1 MRRKARHSRPPGP
14 GFRLGGGPGLV
25 APLRGLCSPCQAAA
39 LLVRS
44 TMKRVSRYLLVGKA
58 RKRPKW
64 VNLGNSGAVIMNLL
78 IWRIVGRASAPA
90 QRRPL
95 PSAVLTVGPAFRHE
109 SLPPEVALLLPTR
122 SEEHTSE
129 LQSLMRTSYA
139 VFC

>member
-1 MRRKARHSRPPGP
+1 MRRKARHSRPPRP
-14 GFRLGGGPGLV
+14 GSSLAGVPGLV

-90 QRRPL
+90 QLRPL
-95 PSAVLTVGPAFRHE
+95 PSAVLTVGPALDRKSVVE
-109 SLPPEVALLLPTR
+109 GTGVSVRVVLGGSR
-122 SEEHTSE
+122 IIKKK
-129 LQSLMRTSYA
+129 
-139 VFC
+139 

>member
-1 MRRKARHSRPPGP
+1 MWRRPPGSTRTDILFPHPPLFRSLHSRPHRPGSSLA
-14 GFRLGGGPGLV
+14 GVPGLV

-58 RKRPKW
+58 RKRPTW
-64 VNLGNSGAVIMNLL
+64 VNLGNSGAVLMNLL

-95 PSAVLTVGPAFRHE
+95 RSDEHPSVL
-109 SLPPEVALLLPTR
+109 L
-122 SEEHTSE
+122 
-129 LQSLMRTSYA
+129 SLMRYPYYVYCSQHKTLA
-139 VFC
+139 L